1 MRSFMKLGSPSHFVA
16 FASRPIAT
24 MARKWRIRREDD
36 ALARL
41 DESLLRDVGL
51 DRCEIWYLGAQS
63 SQEAAMRT
71 MPRKDPILT
80 QIDRLLGLAISA
92 AVFLVVA
99 ITATAIIGSL
109 WVP

>member
-1 MRSFMKLGSPSHFVA
+1 MRSFMKLGSPSH

-24 MARKWRIRREDD
+24 MARKWRIRCEDD

-51 DRCEIWYLGAQS
+51 DRCEIRYLGAHS
-63 SQEAAMRT
+63 SQEAPMRT
-71 MPRKDPILT
+71 TPRKDPILT

-92 AVFLVVA
+92 AAFLVVA
-99 ITATAIIGSL
+99 ITAAAIVGSL